1 MNAHAKIKAVS
12 TPNDIRVAARA
23 LEYAATVLSATPR
36 FPDCRDVF
44 EARKAVYD
52 ECVAEMREALENV

>member
-1 MNAHAKIKAVS
+1 MNAHAKIKAAS

-23 LEYAATVLSATPR
+23 LEYAATVLAATPR
-36 FPDCRDVF
+36 FPDCRDAY

-52 ECVAEMREALENV
+52 ECCADMRKALENV